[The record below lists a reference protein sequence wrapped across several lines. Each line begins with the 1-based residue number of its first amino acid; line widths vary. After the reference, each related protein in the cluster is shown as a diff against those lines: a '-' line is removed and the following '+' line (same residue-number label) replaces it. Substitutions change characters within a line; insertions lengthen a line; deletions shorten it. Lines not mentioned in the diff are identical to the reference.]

1 MTYKPNHFARK
12 KRQLHFLV
20 KKLQHALTHG
30 KEASEDQIKILISK
44 IQRIV
49 DELTYVVS
57 HMDLKR
63 MLGAVAIYIG
73 ISFPN
78 QTSAQSFSPPQLNPF
93 GITATYYIAAPVF
106 ADLDGDGDLDLL
118 VWESYGSIQY
128 FENTGTASDPQ
139 FAAPLNNPFGIDSAY
154 YAAFPALADLDGDG
168 DLDLLVGEY
177 NYYYYDGGM
186 QYYENVGSAS
196 NPQFAEPQLNPF
208 GLTRTYD
215 WAFPVFAD
223 LDGDGDTDLIVGEY
237 EGAIQYFENIGSASN
252 PQFAAPQVNP
262 FGLDSINSTVAFPTL
277 SDLDEDGDLD
287 LLVGVFGAYG
297 APLQYFENTGSA
309 TNPQFASPQDNPFG
323 LMPSDTLSVPTF
335 VDLDG
340 DGDFDLLIGEYDGN
354 MEYFENIGTS
364 ATEMLS
370 ENFDLTLF
378 PNPVSNV
385 LTFLTEEK
393 ITRIEL
399 FNALGQAVGVT
410 EKINNK
416 IHLNHLVPGL
426 YLVKFVNAEG
436 HYAIRKIQK
445 Q

>member
-1 MTYKPNHFARK
+1 MTHKPNHFARK

-20 KKLQHALTHG
+20 KKLQDVLIHG
-30 KEASEDQIKILISK
+30 KDASEVQIKMLISK

-57 HMDLKR
+57 QMDLKR

-73 ISFPN
+73 VSFPN
-78 QTSAQSFSPPQLNPF
+78 QASAQSFSSPQLNPF
-93 GITATYYIAAPVF
+93 GITATYTLAAPVF

-118 VWESYGSIQY
+118 VGEGYGSIQY
-128 FENTGTASDPQ
+128 YENTGTASEPQ

-154 YAAFPALADLDGDG
+154 YIAFPALADLDGDG

-177 NYYYYDGGM
+177 NDDYYYGGM
-186 QYYENVGSAS
+186 QYYENVGSAT

-208 GLTRTYD
+208 GLTRTYY
-215 WAFPVFAD
+215 WAFPTFAD
-223 LDGDGDTDLIVGEY
+223 LDGDGDTDLLVGEY
-237 EGAIQYFENIGSASN
+237 YGALQYFENIGSASN

-262 FGLDSINSTVAFPTL
+262 FGLDSINSIVVFPTL

-287 LLVGVFGAYG
+287 LLVGVYG
-297 APLQYFENTGSA
+297 DDGLMQYYENTGSSS
-309 TNPQFASPQDNPFG
+309 NPQFASPQINPFG
-323 LMPSDTLSVPTF
+323 LVSTDTLSVPTF
-335 VDLDG
+335 VDLDD
-340 DGDFDLLIGEYDGN
+340 DGDFDLLVGEYDGN
-354 MEYFENIGTS
+354 MQYFENTGTS

-385 LTFLTEEK
+385 LTLLTEEK
-393 ITRIEL
+393 ITRIAI

-416 IHLNHLVPGL
+416 IYLNNLTPGL
-426 YLVKFVNAEG
+426 YLVKFINTEG